1 MNKFIFTI
9 TNHCFLAR
17 IIKVPFYRLLWC
29 LDMIISVTTGFHYFC
44 SENIC
49 IIAQKIFIVF
59 VLNLVSI
66 KEMPSCMSHEKCYVK
81 SECMFDALVKNFIY
95 NIWVDPYGIFNV
107 TPYIIINEFIQS
119 KVNIIINVAV
129 LSDNDSEQFTIKALV
144 LHQYF
149 VIGCGYSCVLLK
161 IWLEMLCNKIL

>member
-1 MNKFIFTI
+1 MMSRHDNK
-9 TNHCFLAR
+9 R
-17 IIKVPFYRLLWC
+17 YYG
-29 LDMIISVTTGFHYFC
+29 ISLFC

-66 KEMPSCMSHEKCYVK
+66 KKMPSCMSHEKCYVK

-107 TPYIIINEFIQS
+107 ILRSSPYIIINEFIQS

-129 LSDNDSEQFTIKALV
+129 LSDNDLEQCTIKASV
-144 LHQYF
+144 HHQYL

>member
-1 MNKFIFTI
+1 MLYWLMAYSITILLLSHISISNIYQKNEMNKFIFTI

-29 LDMIISVTTGFHYFC
+29 LDMIISVTTVFHYFC

-107 TPYIIINEFIQS
+107 
-119 KVNIIINVAV
+119 V
-129 LSDNDSEQFTIKALV
+129 LRT
-144 LHQYF
+144 
-149 VIGCGYSCVLLK
+149 
-161 IWLEMLCNKIL
+161 